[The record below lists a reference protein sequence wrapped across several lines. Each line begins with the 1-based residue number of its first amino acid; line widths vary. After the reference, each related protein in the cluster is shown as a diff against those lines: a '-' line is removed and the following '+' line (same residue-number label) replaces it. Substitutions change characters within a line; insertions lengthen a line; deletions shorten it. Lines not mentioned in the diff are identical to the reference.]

1 MALKRYRRRVV
12 VASNRLI
19 SHLFVDK
26 VVYVYSGKLYQNFLI
41 KRNMVG
47 YKFGQFLATKKIGY
61 VTHLYGRKKKV
72 GAKSGR
78 RK

>member
-1 MALKRYRRRVV
+1 MAVRYRRKLI
-12 VASNRLI
+12 VAPQRLI
-19 SHLFVDK
+19 TPIFVDK

-47 YKFGQFLATKKIGY
+47 YKFGQFLATKRIGHMS
-61 VTHLYGRKKKV
+61 HLFGRKKKV

>member
-1 MALKRYRRRVV
+1 VAVKYRRRLI
-12 VASNRLI
+12 VAPKRVI
-19 SHLFVDK
+19 TPIFVDR

-47 YKFGQFLATKKIGY
+47 YKFGEFLATKRIGHMI
-61 VTHLYGRKKKV
+61 HLFGRKKKV